1 MDLIEEFRTQRDS
14 LSDAACGDLIQL
26 DDKQEDLLEIKS
38 TLEQE
43 KQVLKL
49 EEHVSEQ
56 AKDLTKEVLPS
67 VPVSKSGDE
76 SFSPTVAPVLNIAA
90 NDGAIL
96 NIDPQDGSEF
106 VTGGQTQAVGM
117 SVVEVKVHSA
127 DDQTQDVVEVKVH
140 SADDQ
145 TQDVAEVKVHSADD
159 QTQDVAEVKVH
170 SADDQTQDVVEVE
183 VHSADDQTQDVAEVK
198 AHSIAVEVEVQDHDM
213 SKLDAVE
220 QDSPVVISAPDIAS
234 NQNTELKEAT
244 NQVTPSA
251 PALLNLSEA
260 AQMVSRERDMITVAS
275 AMGVPLYPTLEDIIA
290 GTDTADSGT
299 PLIRRHCDIVQ
310 WYVQAAA
317 LERP

>member
-76 SFSPTVAPVLNIAA
+76 TFSPTVAPVLNIAA

-127 DDQTQDVVEVKVH
+127 DDQTQDV
-140 SADDQ
+140 
-145 TQDVAEVKVHSADD
+145 
-159 QTQDVAEVKVH
+159 
-170 SADDQTQDVVEVE
+170 
-183 VHSADDQTQDVAEVK
+183 AEVK
-198 AHSIAVEVEVQDHDM
+198 AHSIVVEVEVQDHDM

-260 AQMVSRERDMITVAS
+260 AQMVSRERDMTTMAS

-317 LERP
+317 RE